1 MWKSRLLHINNMA
14 AKFRSVNQHFY
25 YSFIIIIFII
35 TFTLIITFY
44 SGFQGDWENKL
55 LPALMIQCNMFA
67 AEILFTVCVPLL
79 ILYPCTKGVL
89 SGKNTLHTD
98 NINLSPVYGKDIGFK
113 SMTVKKSWSVKI
125 LDISLLKEKKNMF
138 LDQ

>member
-1 MWKSRLLHINNMA
+1 MT
-14 AKFRSVNQHFY
+14 
-25 YSFIIIIFII
+25 

-98 NINLSPVYGKDIGFK
+98 NINLSPVYGNDIGFK

-125 LDISLLKEKKNMF
+125 LDISQLKEKKKYIPGPVKFINIEC
-138 LDQ
+138 LTLSLVS

>member
-1 MWKSRLLHINNMA
+1 MV

-25 YSFIIIIFII
+25 YSFIIIIF
-35 TFTLIITFY
+35 IITFY

-98 NINLSPVYGKDIGFK
+98 NINLSPVYGNDIGFK
-113 SMTVKKSWSVKI
+113 SMTVKKKLVRKNI
-125 LDISLLKEKKNMF
+125 RYFTIKRKEKYVPGPVKCINIEC
-138 LDQ
+138 LTLSLVS

>member
-1 MWKSRLLHINNMA
+1 MA

-25 YSFIIIIFII
+25 YSFIIIIF
-35 TFTLIITFY
+35 IITFY

-98 NINLSPVYGKDIGFK
+98 KINLSPVYGNDIGFK

-125 LDISLLKEKKNMF
+125 LVISLLKEKKNMF